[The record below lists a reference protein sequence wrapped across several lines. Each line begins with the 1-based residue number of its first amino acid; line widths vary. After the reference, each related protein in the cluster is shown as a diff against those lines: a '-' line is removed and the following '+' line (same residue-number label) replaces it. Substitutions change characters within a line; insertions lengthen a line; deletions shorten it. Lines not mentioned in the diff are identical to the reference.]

1 MKLLKHVMAAT
12 LAVAIGS
19 LPAAAQQSNITL
31 RVASFA
37 GPFGEGLQK
46 YSGDLFTKRTGIKI
60 EYIYGNPADHLAK
73 MIASRGREAPFDLVA
88 MDDDINSLAVEA
100 GVLGQI
106 DPTIVTELKYL
117 YPEAVDK
124 DRRYA
129 ALFFFALG
137 IAYNKDKFKQAGIA
151 EPTSWKDLWDPKLS
165 GHISIPDIV
174 NIQGRDFI
182 IQTAKLHGGGEDTPD
197 KGIDQI
203 AKIKA
208 HSYYTGSNTVQA
220 QLESG
225 DVWVTVWNNM
235 RAGAMAERG
244 LPIGFVMPKEGTI
257 GNTDTIAMVATT
269 KYPREAQTLMNY
281 MLSPF
286 GQLGMAKA
294 LPVGPTNM
302 LLKDIIAADPEWAK
316 KAPVSPEAHRALY
329 LPNWE
334 VFNRNLKKGT
344 DYWNRVILK

>member
-1 MKLLKHVMAAT
+1 
-12 LAVAIGS
+12 
-19 LPAAAQQSNITL
+19 
-31 RVASFA
+31 
-37 GPFGEGLQK
+37 
-46 YSGDLFTKRTGIKI
+46 
-60 EYIYGNPADHLAK
+60 
-73 MIASRGREAPFDLVA
+73 
-88 MDDDINSLAVEA
+88 
-100 GVLGQI
+100 
-106 DPTIVTELKYL
+106 VTELKYL

-182 IQTAKLHGGGEDTPD
+182 IQTARLNGGGEDTPD

-244 LPIGFVMPKEGTI
+244 LPIRFVMPKEGTI

-269 KYPREAQTLMNY
+269 KYPREAQTLAEPVRAARHGQGAAGWAHQHAAEGHHRGRSGMGEEGAGVAGGAPRAVSAELGGVQPQSQEGHRLLEPGDPQVASAEA
-281 MLSPF
+281 LSRP
-286 GQLGMAKA
+286 A
-294 LPVGPTNM
+294 T
-302 LLKDIIAADPEWAK
+302 AA
-316 KAPVSPEAHRALY
+316 AHM
-329 LPNWE
+329 
-334 VFNRNLKKGT
+334 T
-344 DYWNRVILK
+344 

>member
-1 MKLLKHVMAAT
+1 M
-12 LAVAIGS
+12 
-19 LPAAAQQSNITL
+19 

-88 MDDDINSLAVEA
+88 MDDDVNSLAVEA

-257 GNTDTIAMVATT
+257 GNTDTIAMVATHQVSARGADADELHAEPVRAARHGQGAAGWPHQHAAEG
-269 KYPREAQTLMNY
+269 YHRRRSGMGEEGAGVAGGAPRAVSAE
-281 MLSPF
+281 
-286 GQLGMAKA
+286 LGGVQPQSQEGA
-294 LPVGPTNM
+294 PTT
-302 LLKDIIAADPEWAK
+302 
-316 KAPVSPEAHRALY
+316 
-329 LPNWE
+329 
-334 VFNRNLKKGT
+334 GT
-344 DYWNRVILK
+344 G

>member
-1 MKLLKHVMAAT
+1 M
-12 LAVAIGS
+12 
-19 LPAAAQQSNITL
+19 

-88 MDDDINSLAVEA
+88 MDDDVNSLAVEA

-137 IAYNKDKFKQAGIA
+137 IAYNKDKLKQAGIA

-182 IQTAKLHGGGEDTPD
+182 IQTARLQWRRRGHAGQGHRPDRQDQGAFLLHRLQHG
-197 KGIDQI
+197 
-203 AKIKA
+203 
-208 HSYYTGSNTVQA
+208 
-220 QLESG
+220 
-225 DVWVTVWNNM
+225 
-235 RAGAMAERG
+235 AGAARVRRRLGHG
-244 LPIGFVMPKEGTI
+244 LEQH
-257 GNTDTIAMVATT
+257 AC
-269 KYPREAQTLMNY
+269 RRRWR
-281 MLSPF
+281 S
-286 GQLGMAKA
+286 
-294 LPVGPTNM
+294 
-302 LLKDIIAADPEWAK
+302 AACRSA
-316 KAPVSPEAHRALY
+316 S
-329 LPNWE
+329 
-334 VFNRNLKKGT
+334 
-344 DYWNRVILK
+344 